1 MTINSRDKGAVGERE
16 LANFLKER
24 GIDARRGQQ
33 FSGGNDSP
41 DVVVP
46 WPDVHL
52 EVKRTEKFRLYDAVD
67 QARRDSSGTG
77 KVPLVVHRCNNDRR
91 LGSCRGEWL
100 VVVSLDD
107 FLVLKQKA
115 DAMTAIL
122 GEMV

>member
-1 MTINSRDKGAVGERE
+1 MSIDSRQKGAVGERE
-16 LANFLKER
+16 LANYLKGR
-24 GIDARRGQQ
+24 GVEARRGQQ

-52 EVKRTEKFRLYDAVD
+52 EVKRTERFKLYDAID

-77 KVPLVVHRCNNDRR
+77 KVPLVVHRCNDDRR
-91 LGSCRGEWL
+91 KQSCRGEWL
-100 VVVSLDD
+100 VVISLDD
-107 FLVLKQKA
+107 FLAMKRNA
-115 DAMTAIL
+115 DTATAIL